1 MKSIKKIIMVTV
13 FVLAFAAAVPGQERI
28 LKEGD
33 VKHFI
38 DTYKPIGEEMESL
51 ELNFGIG
58 DEGFSYSEGMEA
70 NTAVLN
76 ILKKYGWDIS
86 FFEKA
91 FVIAMLY
98 GTIEMEEQ
106 FAEANPE
113 IKQALEEIDNNDYFT
128 PEMKAQMR
136 EQLLAVLTMM
146 QESPEQ
152 SQEAMHPEDI
162 EQVRKY
168 KKELEALFN

>member
-1 MKSIKKIIMVTV
+1 MKSAKRAAMLIA
-13 FVLAFAAAVPGQERI
+13 FVMCCTAAVSGQERI

-33 VKHFI
+33 VKRFV
-38 DTYKPIGEEMESL
+38 DTYKPIEEEMESL
-51 ELNFGIG
+51 SLDFGIG
-58 DEGFSYSEGMEA
+58 DDGFSYSEGMEA

-98 GTIEMEEQ
+98 GTIKMEEQ

-152 SQEAMHPEDI
+152 SQDTMHPEDI

-168 KKELEALFN
+168 KKELEALFD